1 MFILFLHPTSSSHF
15 FIPVYSFIPFLQPI
29 PIPISFSCIYPQF
42 IPFLHYPIPLSGH
55 TPPQEP
61 VSQCSP
67 CFLYS
72 PRTQCCPAYAA
83 ACLCAS
89 PCVSMSPRVTPRYP
103 ITPCH
108 RVPSCHHIPPCHS
121 IPQQSPPVPTC
132 PCCPRLS
139 GGGGISAGQRSTQD
153 HPPPREARGLFR
165 VVQLHLLPL
174 LSALCYRLLSQTSP
188 PPSRTG
194 KAPEWMALQ
203 SLL

>member
-1 MFILFLHPTSSSHF
+1 M
-15 FIPVYSFIPFLQPI
+15 
-29 PIPISFSCIYPQF
+29 
-42 IPFLHYPIPLSGH
+42 
-55 TPPQEP
+55 
-61 VSQCSP
+61 SQCPP

-89 PCVSMSPRVTPRYP
+89 PCVSMSPRVTPHYP

-153 HPPPREARGLFR
+153 HPPPPPRPEKHGVYLGSCSSISSPCC
-165 VVQLHLLPL
+165 LHCAIDC
-174 LSALCYRLLSQTSP
+174 SAKP
-188 PPSRTG
+188 PPPH
-194 KAPEWMALQ
+194 PERVKLPNGWPYRACCEPHHFSVFL
-203 SLL
+203 SSFLLCFPKQH